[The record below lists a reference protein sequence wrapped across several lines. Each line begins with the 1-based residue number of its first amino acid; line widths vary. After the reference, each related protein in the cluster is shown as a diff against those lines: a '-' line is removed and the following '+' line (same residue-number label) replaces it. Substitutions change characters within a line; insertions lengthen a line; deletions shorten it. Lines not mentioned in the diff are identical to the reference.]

1 MSTFAKRSAQITFN
15 LSITTHEKFSVLVA
29 LAMLIG
35 FGTVT
40 TMTYASELPPSSEK
54 DKEKKSTGP
63 KATEEEKKDEKKDG
77 GR

>member
-1 MSTFAKRSAQITFN
+1 MK
-15 LSITTHEKFSVLVA
+15 KFSVLVA

-40 TMTYASELPPSSEK
+40 TMTYANEPAAPTEK
-54 DKEKKSTGP
+54 DKEKNRLGQRRR
-63 KATEEEKKDEKKDG
+63 KARKKDEKKDD

>member
-1 MSTFAKRSAQITFN
+1 MK
-15 LSITTHEKFSVLVA
+15 KFSFVLA

-40 TMTYASELPPSSEK
+40 TMTYAGDPPAPTGEKEK
-54 DKEKKSTGP
+54 DKKSAGP
-63 KATEEEKKDEKKDG
+63 KATEDEKKEDKKDG